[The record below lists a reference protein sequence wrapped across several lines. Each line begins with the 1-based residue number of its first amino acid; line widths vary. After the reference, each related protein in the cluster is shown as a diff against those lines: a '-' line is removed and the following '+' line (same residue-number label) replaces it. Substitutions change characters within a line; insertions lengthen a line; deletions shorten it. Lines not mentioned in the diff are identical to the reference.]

1 MGFETVSPLHLLP
14 KYLDIPF
21 DVFFVRYLPEGKFD
35 WMGINWN
42 RLKFW
47 SAANVA
53 GDTRQVVE
61 VDNGLPTYNGTAERK
76 HWDKIR
82 FAFRSGNRN
91 YFCFDHDI
99 NIPYERM
106 HAAIDIYRE
115 LDAAINPIYLD
126 SHCKAVDSVLE
137 SEKIKINKKLI
148 EIGILNA
155 RLKERKELA
164 ISIQI
169 QVKLATVKYFDEVE
183 NPFDYQHLYNKN
195 KIEHW
200 AKNADVPTFFL
211 NLPQSQYLSTGEEL
225 QKSLTT
231 FLQGETLMNLKMLEH
246 HITLLALEDSSP
258 DTMKILALQKEWE
271 STFLDWSNNHSTLTT

>member
-1 MGFETVSPLHLLP
+1 MAFNLWPWNKSRKPETTGILTAENQPL
-14 KYLDIPF
+14 IP
-21 DVFFVRYLPEGKFD
+21 
-35 WMGINWN
+35 
-42 RLKFW
+42 
-47 SAANVA
+47 
-53 GDTRQVVE
+53 Q
-61 VDNGLPTYNGTAERK
+61 YNGTADRK
-76 HWDKIR
+76 HWDKIK
-82 FAFRSGNRN
+82 FAFRSGYRN

-115 LDAAINPIYLD
+115 LDAAINPVYLD

-137 SEKIKINKKLI
+137 DEKTKPNKKLL
-148 EIGILNA
+148 EIGILNS

-169 QVKLATVKYFDEVE
+169 QVKLATVKYFDEIE
-183 NPFDYQHLYNKN
+183 NPFDYQHSYNKT

-225 QKSLTT
+225 LRSLNTY
-231 FLQGETLMNLKMLEH
+231 LQGETLMNLKMLEH
-246 HITLLALEDSSP
+246 HITLLALEDSNQ
-258 DTMKILALQKEWE
+258 DTLKTLSLQKEWE
-271 STFLDWSNNHSTLTT
+271 STFLDWSSNLSTLTT